1 MSKLVN
7 DDKKWLQ
14 SDDFGGNVISE
25 LGKSKPKP
33 SPHSYA
39 FQSPIFQDQAC
50 YQSQAYQENA
60 RAWGLASEQVVD
72 ALCHGDERD

>member
-25 LGKSKPKP
+25 LGKSKPKQ

-39 FQSPIFQDQAC
+39 F
-50 YQSQAYQENA
+50 
-60 RAWGLASEQVVD
+60 
-72 ALCHGDERD
+72 